1 MPKLYF
7 NMLVLL
13 PIIPYYIG
21 SKGEM
26 LMYQNPFF
34 QANPPLQPQ
43 QVLQVNGKTSVEQLK
58 LAPNSSLLAMD
69 TTAPIVWLCKTD
81 SIGAIQAIAY
91 DITPHVEKPPV
102 DVNALE
108 ERLIAIES
116 LLMEKKNG
124 KSNATISKPKGEQPG
139 GND

>member
-1 MPKLYF
+1 
-7 NMLVLL
+7 
-13 PIIPYYIG
+13 
-21 SKGEM
+21 
-26 LMYQNPFF
+26 MYQNPFF
-34 QANPPLQPQ
+34 QPQTLQPQ

-108 ERLIAIES
+108 ERLMALE
-116 LLMEKKNG
+116 LMMEKKNA
-124 KSNATISKPKGEQPG
+124 KSNANVSKPKEQLS